1 MASVRQKK
9 KGIRAA
15 SIPPEVSSLP
25 RPHVT
30 SPPPAGLAAARERA
44 RSPASSAATAQAP
57 KPPARTAAVSAR
69 NRGKRSPSAPT
80 SSSSSPTHLTGAAP
94 GTRPASSAQTNGR
107 PGAAVGGPEKSLRET
122 VRQVLLSDVVRMDGG
137 GNGRARGGG
146 GDSDAWRVMVLDA
159 RATRVI
165 SSVVGMYDIMEGHVT
180 VVEDLHKARQPFPE
194 MEGVY
199 LVSPTYE
206 SVEAIKRDFKNPS
219 EALYSK
225 VHLFFLERV
234 PPDLVQSIKQC
245 PTLVSRLKTF
255 KEINMDF
262 LVPEMQSYHLD
273 MGSLSG
279 AGEVDPAGH
288 FRELYGGRGQGR
300 AMASIAQRLV
310 TLCATLGEFPHIR
323 FAADGGGRT
332 EGVAR
337 TFQANMEEFV
347 SNSPTWSFRGQDSRA
362 SDGGRATLLLLD
374 RADDPLSPLM
384 HEFTYQCLVEDLL
397 GIQDGRVSY
406 MADTGKGKVKKEAL
420 LNDSD
425 TLWAEFRHAHI
436 GKVLTDLGDR
446 FRDLV
451 ASNAGAAA
459 LIKGEGRQMS
469 VEQMAKATR
478 GLPEFQELSKK
489 MSQHVRLSQ
498 ECMDKL
504 EKKNLLRAG
513 ALEQTMALGTDELG
527 KSRSRKDIL
536 EGWIIEGS
544 DYQPGLLEI
553 LKSSRAPEEM
563 KLRLVGIFN
572 TTQPK
577 ATSEEKSRVNRT
589 AQLATSSVPTLSG
602 LNSLA
607 AAAGVGSGGVGG
619 SSDPSGGKKGN
630 KNKFFKS
637 LGFGSSKQEESNEFT
652 HMRYSTPLKE
662 TLMKMLSGSLSFDA
676 FPSLLPMPEEPAK
689 KAVGRS
695 IRKGGGQEG
704 GGAYSGPRVI
714 VFVIGGVCHSEMRA
728 AYEAMHAHGREV
740 VVGGS
745 TFLPPAGFLAG
756 LNGLA

>member
-1 MASVRQKK
+1 
-9 KGIRAA
+9 
-15 SIPPEVSSLP
+15 
-25 RPHVT
+25 
-30 SPPPAGLAAARERA
+30 
-44 RSPASSAATAQAP
+44 
-57 KPPARTAAVSAR
+57 
-69 NRGKRSPSAPT
+69 
-80 SSSSSPTHLTGAAP
+80 
-94 GTRPASSAQTNGR
+94 
-107 PGAAVGGPEKSLRET
+107 
-122 VRQVLLSDVVRMDGG
+122 MDGG
-137 GNGRARGGG
+137 G
-146 GDSDAWRVMVLDA
+146 SSEAWRVMVLDA

-180 VVEDLHKARQPFPE
+180 VVEDLHKARQPFRE

-199 LVSPTYE
+199 LVSPTAE
-206 SVEAIKRDFKNPS
+206 SVEAIKRDFSSPA
-219 EALYSK
+219 EALYAK
-225 VHLFFLERV
+225 AHLFFLERV
-234 PPDLVQSIKQC
+234 NPNLLQSIKQC

-255 KEINMDF
+255 KEINMDY
-262 LVPEMQSYHLD
+262 LVPEMQSYHFD

-347 SNSPTWSFRGQDSRA
+347 ANSPTWSFRGQDSRA

-406 MADTGKGKVKKEAL
+406 MAETGKGKVKKDAL
-420 LNDSD
+420 LTDSD
-425 TLWAEFRHAHI
+425 SLWAEFRHEHI
-436 GKVLTDLGDR
+436 GKVLTDLGNR

-451 ASNAGAAA
+451 SSNAGAAA

-504 EKKNLLRAG
+504 DKKKLLQAG

-527 KSRSRKDIL
+527 KSRTRKDIL

-544 DYQPGLLEI
+544 DFQPGLLEI
-553 LKSSRAPEEM
+553 LKSARTSEEM

-572 TTQPK
+572 ATQPK
-577 ATSEEKSRVNRT
+577 ATSDERSRVIRT
-589 AQLATSSVPTLSG
+589 AQLASASVPTLSG
-602 LNSLA
+602 LESLA
-607 AAAGVGSGGVGG
+607 AAAGAGGGG
-619 SSDPSGGKKGN
+619 GGLADASGGKKG
-630 KNKFFKS
+630 KKFFKS
-637 LGFGSSKQEESNEFT
+637 LGFGSSKQEETNDFT
-652 HMRYSTPLKE
+652 HMRYTTPLKE
-662 TLMKMLSGSLSFDA
+662 TLTKMLSGSLSFDA
-676 FPSLLPMPEEPAK
+676 FPSLLPMPQEVR
-689 KAVGRS
+689 KAAGRS

-704 GGAYSGPRVI
+704 GITYSGARVI
-714 VFVIGGVCHSEMRA
+714 VFFIGGVCHSEMRA

-740 VVGGS
+740 IVGGT

-756 LNGLA
+756 LSGLA